1 VAEQKPNPL
10 LRLLNQALFRIAF
23 GGFIVVQCVLFALLL
38 WAVSEIVPE
47 PNYFLLGILLVLVF
61 AGPFLIGAFS
71 YLVFRRI
78 TREEYLRAEAD
89 RWLAERHDANPSRIE
104 RLKRLRRWAVWIPA
118 LSVLLFCLFLDQ
130 TWPPLTHLL
139 HPNYGRLGAYRVPLS
154 LDWTVIFSE
163 PDPGGRLDRSYV
175 YANRWRGMLRSGID
189 EFVGRKPSMTSSSL
203 SCVSSRS
210 DEFNASS
217 SSADHGRLVAT
228 RTYSTGN
235 VPLTCEEFVSQD
247 PGTAGE
253 SRVISCVTPKHDFY
267 CTLYRGGE
275 EEDSELYRMVQRIKK
290 TK

>member
-1 VAEQKPNPL
+1 M
-10 LRLLNQALFRIAF
+10 
-23 GGFIVVQCVLFALLL
+23 GIV
-38 WAVSEIVPE
+38 
-47 PNYFLLGILLVLVF
+47 LVLVS

-78 TREEYLRAEAD
+78 TREQYLRDEAD
-89 RWLAERHDANPSRIE
+89 RWLAVRDANPSRTK
-104 RLKRLRRWAVWIPA
+104 RLKRQRRWVVWIPA

-139 HPNYGRLGAYRVPLS
+139 HPNYGRLGAYRVPLP
-154 LDWTVIFSE
+154 LDWIVIFSE

-175 YANRWRGMLRSGID
+175 YANRWKGMLRSGID

-217 SSADHGRLVAT
+217 SSAAQRRLVAT
-228 RTYSTGN
+228 RRYSTGN

-247 PGTAGE
+247 PGTANE
-253 SRVISCVTPKHDFY
+253 LRTISCFTPKRDFY
-267 CTLYRGGE
+267 CALYRGGE
-275 EEDSELYRMVQRIKK
+275 EEDSEFYRMVQRI
-290 TK
+290 